1 MHKDIIK
8 EIHTLNEKLLQKN
21 IFKGGKGFYQLLD
34 ERPNVNKRNVF
45 FCLSMEEGKKYILE
59 FAPPNLNHVEL
70 QKYLRRA
77 LFLLILDPRRN
88 VVSARDFSIDPNQ
101 GFVVLDWVAGVELHA
116 ILRKSSLITINEAL
130 WILTDLT
137 KALEHLAD
145 FSFVH
150 RNIHPRNIIIRK
162 QSADA
167 YLSGLEYLA
176 QSDFMET
183 KLVDINTNYISPE
196 LMRSLIFPDT
206 NIYLTPSSDVYSI
219 GAIFFHMLT
228 GVPPFS
234 TKRNLEKWSSKRYK
248 VPKLEDVQTSRKQK
262 KMLQFLIKKMME
274 FDPHKRWSTME
285 IRDYAYDCLDVS
297 DRDKDMQ
304 RFL

>member
-8 EIHTLNEKLLQKN
+8 EIHTLNEKLLEKN

-34 ERPNVNKRNVF
+34 EKPNVNKRNVF
-45 FCLSMEEGKKYILE
+45 FCLSMEEGKKYVIE
-59 FAPPNLNHVEL
+59 FAPPNLNHIQL

-101 GFVVLDWVAGVELHA
+101 GFVILDWIAGIDLHT
-116 ILRKSSLITINEAL
+116 ILRKSSIITVKEAL
-130 WILTDLT
+130 WVLSDLT

-150 RNIHPRNIIIRK
+150 RNIHPRSIIIRK
-162 QSADA
+162 TTADV

-183 KLVDINTNYISPE
+183 KLVDINTHYISPE
-196 LMRSLIFPDT
+196 LMRSLIFPDK
-206 NIYLTPSSDVYSI
+206 NVYITPASDIYSI

-228 GVPPFS
+228 GTPPFNP
-234 TKRNLEKWSSKRYK
+234 KRDVEKWSARRYRI
-248 VPKLEDVQTSRKQK
+248 PKLEDVRADRKQR
-262 KMLQFLIKKMME
+262 KMLQFLIKKMMD
-274 FDPHKRWSTME
+274 FDPNKRWSTME
-285 IRDYAYDCLDVS
+285 IRDYVYDCLGIT